1 MQFGSTVAYR
11 RVRAP
16 VSFRLRRERRKV
28 KAVHVVPKRNPVVVS
43 ILVFQ
48 KRDAHVGDVRKD

>member
-1 MQFGSTVAYR
+1 MQFGSTVATGG
-11 RVRAP
+11 
-16 VSFRLRRERRKV
+16 SELQSLFRLRRERRKV